1 MEDTNEK
8 EDNLTPSESQDLI
21 ISCSDTDSM
30 KVVFSESDSSRSD
43 KISSIDGDL
52 TENHIGG
59 LTGGLPGGSN
69 EYMFSTSL
77 HSHQSDID
85 SSLSMNEGVSDVH
98 HNDSDQLSKNE
109 LVM

>member
-52 TENHIGG
+52 T
-59 LTGGLPGGSN
+59 GGLPGGSN

-77 HSHQSDID
+77 HSQQSDID
-85 SSLSMNEGVSDVH
+85 SSLSMNEEASDVH

-109 LVM
+109 LVMK